1 VAAVAGTVTDVTQR
15 LARRLADVP
24 PTIFTTMS
32 ALAVR
37 TGALNLGQGFP
48 DADGPPSVVEAAV
61 RALHEG
67 RNQYAPGPGVPELRH
82 AVARH
87 QRERYGIDLDPDS
100 QVVVTAG
107 ATEAIAAAV
116 LALVNPGDEVVVVEP
131 YYDSYVACLE
141 MAGGVRRP
149 VPLRREGDGFRLDL
163 DALAAAVTDETVAI
177 LFNTPHNPTGAVLDD
192 TELRAIAEAAVRH
205 DAVVVVDEVYEHL
218 LYDGRTHVPVSTLP
232 GMADRTIS
240 ISSAGKTFSFTGW
253 KVGWVTGSAELCA
266 TVLAAKQWLT
276 FTNAAPLQPAVA
288 YALDHEMG
296 FVDQLSAELQQK
308 RDLLVAGLRDL
319 GLDPVT
325 PEGTYFTLSDVSH
338 LGWEDST
345 AFCLALPDRAGVVA
359 VPAQGFYDSDLGR
372 HQVRWAFCKQT
383 DVLEEALGLLGKADL
398 TA

>member
-1 VAAVAGTVTDVTQR
+1 VTQR
-15 LARRLADVP
+15 LAHRLADVP

-37 TGALNLGQGFP
+37 TGSVNLGQGFP
-48 DADGPPSVVEAAV
+48 DTDGPPSVVEAAV

-67 RNQYAPGPGVPELRH
+67 RNQYAPGPGVPELRQ

-87 QRERYGIDLDPDS
+87 QRQRYGIDLDPDS

-149 VPLRREGDGFRLDL
+149 VPLRRDGDGFRLDL
-163 DALAAAVTDETVAI
+163 EALADAVTDATVAI
-177 LFNTPHNPTGAVLDD
+177 LLNTPHNPTGAVLDLA
-192 TELRAIAEAAVRH
+192 ELTAVAEAAVRH

-218 LYDGRTHVPVSTLP
+218 LYDGRTHVPISTLL
-232 GMADRTIS
+232 GMAERTVS

-253 KVGWVTGSAELCA
+253 KVGWVTGSADLCA

-288 YALDHEMG
+288 HALDHEMG
-296 FVDQLSAELQQK
+296 FVEELAADLEKK
-308 RDLLVAGLRDL
+308 RDLLVAGLREL

-338 LGWEDST
+338 LGWDDGLS
-345 AFCLALPDRAGVVA
+345 FCLALPERAGVVA

-383 DVLEEALGLLGKADL
+383 GVLEEALELLGKADL
-398 TA
+398 SA